1 MRVAPQSFTR
11 NVLGTMIAGTLMVA
25 GLAWYAGAADDKKND
40 AEPDLSLSAFMRK
53 KLEASSQILEGLTT
67 EDADLIQQGTKSLL
81 EMSKAEKWKL
91 LINSEFRAHDV
102 EFRATVRKLADA
114 AEKKN
119 FDNAALQWFAV
130 TKGCIECHQEV
141 RSTNKTKK

>member
-1 MRVAPQSFTR
+1 MRTPSSLFAR
-11 NVLGTMIAGTLMVA
+11 NVLGTMIAGTFMVA
-25 GLAWYAGAADDKKND
+25 GLAWYTHAADDKKKD

-53 KLEASSQILEGLTT
+53 KLDASSQILEGLTT
-67 EDADLIQQGTKSLL
+67 EDATLIQQGANSLL

-91 LINSEFRAHDV
+91 LIDSHFRSHDV

-114 AEKKN
+114 ADKKN

-141 RSTNKTKK
+141 RSANKTK